1 VPEDLITVKEARA
14 LLGVGTRKIAALIA
28 SGTLPTQPDPLDE
41 RVKLIKRS
49 DVDAL
54 LARSKREKAA

>member
-1 VPEDLITVKEARA
+1 MPEDLITVKEARA

>member
-1 VPEDLITVKEARA
+1 MPDELMTVKEARA

-41 RVKLIKRS
+41 RVKLIRRS

-54 LARSKREKAA
+54 LARSKKERAA

>member
-1 VPEDLITVKEARA
+1 MPDELITVKEARA

>member
-1 VPEDLITVKEARA
+1 MPDELMTVKEARA
-14 LLGVGTRKIAALIA
+14 VLGVGTRKIAALIA

>member
-1 VPEDLITVKEARA
+1 MPDELMTVKEART

>member
-1 VPEDLITVKEARA
+1 MPEELMTVKEARA
-14 LLGVGTRKIAALIA
+14 LLGIGARKIAALIA
-28 SGTLPTQPDPLDE
+28 SGALPTQPDPLDE